1 MPYSP
6 PTSPRV
12 ALVAVQ
18 LPDADDQAFAAS
30 IAERVRL
37 GRTLG
42 VEMVATVTQRR
53 RARAAGTV
61 VVSGKLFELKALAGQ
76 VLRAETPEGEDDPK
90 GEDEDEEKDE
100 DEDEDEDEEKDED
113 EDEEKNEQGE
123 ETAPPA

>member
-1 MPYSP
+1 MPDSP
-6 PTSPRV
+6 PTSPCA

-37 GRTLG
+37 GCTLG
-42 VEMVATVTQRR
+42 VEMVATVTHRR

-61 VVSGKLFELKALAGQ
+61 VISGKLFELKALAGQ

-90 GEDEDEEKDE
+90 GEDEDEDEDEDADEDADE
-100 DEDEDEDEEKDED
+100 DEDEDEDA
-113 EDEEKNEQGE
+113 EKNEQTE